1 MDYETFAKQQKE
13 QPNPLLKQVSIFD
26 QPARPYQQA
35 EESSPWVIFLYLLAA
50 VGLIAGGV
58 VFALAQSS
66 IHEIFAVLIALGGL
80 LAMCVAVITELL
92 HRISLQLARIAQ
104 RGQG

>member
-35 EESSPWVIFLYLLAA
+35 EESSPWVIILYLLAA
-50 VGLIAGGV
+50 AGLIGGGM
-58 VFALAQSS
+58 VFAMAETS
-66 IHEIFAVLIALGGL
+66 IHEITALLIVLGGL
-80 LAMCVAVITELL
+80 MTMCVAVITGHL

>member
-1 MDYETFAKQQKE
+1 MDYETFAKNQTE
-13 QPNPLLKQVSIFD
+13 QPHPLLKPASIFD

-50 VGLIAGGV
+50 AGLIAGGV
-58 VFALAQSS
+58 VFATAETS
-66 IHEIFAVLIALGGL
+66 IHEIAALLIVLGGL
-80 LAMCVAVITELL
+80 MTMCGAVITGNL

>member
-1 MDYETFAKQQKE
+1 MDYETFTKQQKE

-50 VGLIAGGV
+50 AGLIAGGV
-58 VFALAQSS
+58 VFATAETS
-66 IHEIFAVLIALGGL
+66 IHEIAALLILLGGL
-80 LAMCVAVITELL
+80 MTLCGAVITGHL

>member
-13 QPNPLLKQVSIFD
+13 QPHPLLKQVSIFD

-50 VGLIAGGV
+50 AGLIAGGV
-58 VFALAQSS
+58 VFATAETS
-66 IHEIFAVLIALGGL
+66 IHEIAALLILLGGL
-80 LAMCVAVITELL
+80 MTLCGAVITGHL
-92 HRISLQLARIAQ
+92 HRISMQLARIVQ

>member
-1 MDYETFAKQQKE
+1 MDYETFAKNQTE
-13 QPNPLLKQVSIFD
+13 QPHPLLKPASIFD

-50 VGLIAGGV
+50 AGLIAGGV
-58 VFALAQSS
+58 VFATAETS
-66 IHEIFAVLIALGGL
+66 IHEIAALLILLGGL
-80 LAMCVAVITELL
+80 MTMCGAVITGHL

>member
-50 VGLIAGGV
+50 AGLLAGGV
-58 VFALAQSS
+58 VFVTAETS
-66 IHEIFAVLIALGGL
+66 IHEITALLIVLGGL
-80 LAMCVAVITELL
+80 MTMCVAVITGHL

>member
-1 MDYETFAKQQKE
+1 MDYETFAKQQKGHFDPPE
-13 QPNPLLKQVSIFD
+13 KPVSIFD

-50 VGLIAGGV
+50 AGLIAGGV

-92 HRISLQLARIAQ
+92 HRISMQLARIAQ

>member
-1 MDYETFAKQQKE
+1 MDYETFAKNQTE
-13 QPNPLLKQVSIFD
+13 QPHPLLKPASIFD

-50 VGLIAGGV
+50 AGLIAGGL
-58 VFALAQSS
+58 VFATAETS
-66 IHEIFAVLIALGGL
+66 IHEIAALLIVLGGL
-80 LAMCVAVITELL
+80 VTMCAAVITGLL
-92 HRISLQLARIAQ
+92 HRVSLQLARIAQ

>member
-13 QPNPLLKQVSIFD
+13 QPNPLQKQVSIFD

-50 VGLIAGGV
+50 AGLIAGGV
-58 VFALAQSS
+58 VFATAETS
-66 IHEIFAVLIALGGL
+66 IHEIAALLILLGGL
-80 LAMCVAVITELL
+80 MPLCGAVITGHL